1 MRNPDGTIRRQFVE
15 SENWSFRGLYWLSK
29 DLFEPDFR
37 DVLAP
42 DAREFSELR
51 NHLEH
56 KYVKVV
62 FVMPASRDPETE
74 WHDPLFD
81 NLAHT
86 LTLRDLQ
93 QRSLR
98 LIRLAREALIYL
110 SLGMHQEEQRRKSN
124 GDDEN
129 NSGFGPTPMEVPLFE
144 DERKRPW

>member
-1 MRNPDGTIRRQFVE
+1 M
-15 SENWSFRGLYWLSK
+15 
-29 DLFEPDFR
+29 
-37 DVLAP
+37 
-42 DAREFSELR
+42 
-51 NHLEH
+51 
-56 KYVKVV
+56 KVV